1 MYRCISLKEDICCI
15 YLQALD
21 SVHQHL
27 DQKLRERISENK
39 YRRLSC
45 SDGMIDFCSND
56 YLGFARSMELKARI
70 AVELEKHAGYPSGAT
85 GSRLLSGNS
94 TYAERLE
101 EEIALFHHAQAGL
114 LFNSGYAANLGR
126 SEERRVG
133 KECVSTC
140 RYRWS
145 PSH

>member
-1 MYRCISLKEDICCI
+1 MWIPIKYDIFCINVK
-15 YLQALD
+15 AFD

-56 YLGFARSMELKARI
+56 YLGFARSMELQARI

-85 GSRLLSGNS
+85 GSRLISGNS
-94 TYAERLE
+94 TYAERRE
-101 EEIALFHHAQAGL
+101 EEIALFHNAQT
-114 LFNSGYAANLGR
+114 

-133 KECVSTC
+133 KE
-140 RYRWS
+140 R
-145 PSH
+145 

>member
-114 LFNSGYAANLGR
+114 LFNSGYASNMGLLSALAHRGAPVVCDELAHAR
-126 SEERRVG
+126 II
-133 KECVSTC
+133 
-140 RYRWS
+140 
-145 PSH
+145 